1 MKLKFRW
8 LCVLLMTMCAN
19 MALAE
24 SPADN
29 PVQALLFSPEVLI
42 HHRQEIGL
50 SDEQVERIHARLE
63 EAGPGAQEQQMRVNK
78 AMGQLAEL
86 LSAEKVDEEAA
97 LKQLDE
103 VLVIEKEQK
112 QLHLRLMIQIRNE
125 LNPEQRKI
133 AATINRSPQSTAGLE
148 QRLQAKV
155 ARIEKEV
162 QRRAE
167 AGQPPFDVVGLMQ
180 KFPELMQNGQ
190 VEEAEAL
197 LDRVSA
203 MLGLNR
209 PERAPGK
216 PQPADPLRQLAAKI
230 QQVQQGAEKMQQNGK
245 DVSQIQDLMDKVGPL
260 LQQGKAAEAEKLV
273 DEVLKLINKGAA
285 LDNKPSKSRDEVR
298 SKSPDEVRSEVNAL
312 KKEDVAWRHI
322 AWKTCLLDGLKSSRE
337 QNKPIML
344 WVFIDRPIDD
354 ERC

>member
-1 MKLKFRW
+1 
-8 LCVLLMTMCAN
+8 
-19 MALAE
+19 
-24 SPADN
+24 
-29 PVQALLFSPEVLI
+29 
-42 HHRQEIGL
+42 
-50 SDEQVERIHARLE
+50 
-63 EAGPGAQEQQMRVNK
+63 
-78 AMGQLAEL
+78 MGQLAEL

-103 VLVIEKEQK
+103 VLAVEKDQK

-133 AATINRSPQSTAGLE
+133 AATIDRGPQSTDGLE
-148 QRLQAKV
+148 QRLQAKL

-180 KFPELMQNGQ
+180 KFPELMQHGQ
-190 VEEAEAL
+190 VKEAEAL

-203 MLGLNR
+203 MLGLNL
-209 PERAPGK
+209 PERAPGT
-216 PQPADPLRQLAAKI
+216 PQPDGPLGQLAAKI
-230 QQVQQGAEKMQQNGK
+230 QQVQQGAEKIQQNGE
-245 DVSQIQDLMDKVGPL
+245 DVSKIQGLMDKVGPL

-285 LDNKPSKSRDEVR
+285 LDNKPSKSPAVIP

-312 KKEDVAWRHI
+312 KKEDVALRHI
-322 AWKTCLLDGLKSSRE
+322 AWKTCLLDGLKASRE

-344 WVFIDRPIDD
+344 WVFIDRPIND